1 MRPALWAGAVAVE
14 DSRLL
19 LVRSRPPARAGWWTV
34 PAVEVALDEPLA
46 AAVVRAIDEEAGL
59 EAMAE
64 GLLGYVQQ
72 LEEGT
77 HRVLLVFGATVL
89 AGGGLRPAA
98 CWVEVDDVA
107 ELPLVPGLVELL
119 VERGILRLI
128 A

>member
-46 AAVVRAIDEEAGL
+46 AAVVRAVDEEAGL
-59 EAMAE
+59 EALAE
-64 GLLGYVQQ
+64 GLLGYIEQ

-77 HRVLLVFGATVL
+77 HRVLLVFAATVL
-89 AGGGLRPAA
+89 TGGGPGPAA
-98 CWVEVDDVA
+98 SWVDVDDVA